1 MARSACASSPPR
13 KSSCRSSDV
22 TDARSS
28 SGSGSVSSHARPVFP
43 NRSDTGGR
51 GIRLRCSTACT
62 RFLILV
68 RCFTR
73 CDRAVVIRR
82 NIAVRSSG
90 NQTGGKKSTASSC
103 ARILASTLSVL
114 IFASAIARV
123 FNGFDTTT
131 RPAYCDNRPAIASLL
146 PVASNATWSS
156 TVKSRSPRSKRLGP
170 AIHPSHIDNL
180 VSFDDRDL
188 REIAMHVHTDESRH
202 HRAPS
207 TRSQRRERAEQPTL
221 TDSRSRRSR
230 TSRKGGHLLHGLS
243 AHHAERPAHTD
254 FPRTPLFRTV
264 SP

>member
-82 NIAVRSSG
+82 SIAVRSSG

-156 TVKSRSPRSKRLGP
+156 TVSCAAHARSASGLQSTLPASITSSPSTIAICAKSRCTSIPMNLGITVLLP
-170 AIHPSHIDNL
+170 L
-180 VSFDDRDL
+180 VLKDG
-188 REIAMHVHTDESRH
+188 
-202 HRAPS
+202 
-207 TRSQRRERAEQPTL
+207 
-221 TDSRSRRSR
+221 
-230 TSRKGGHLLHGLS
+230 KGLS
-243 AHHAERPAHTD
+243 NRHLRIRAHGAAGQVARAATY
-254 FPRTPLFRTV
+254 
-264 SP
+264 